1 MHVPLSE
8 DLVMSSQYRFISNSE
23 PIKGIYMYVNCT
35 GVKENVGQV
44 KNFQIFFS
52 LMQAIHFCIHA
63 RASIIGPSNAFVKC
77 FSPYAPNHRPSVA
90 GSNSEEKIV
99 PFYQKRDIY
108 MSAVDLKNQ
117 TGVIHFIL
125 TVHEVGFDI
134 LVYGIYVS
142 LRCWSQYTPP
152 VVFPRNITK
161 CVLLK

>member
-44 KNFQIFFS
+44 KNSQIFFS
-52 LMQAIHFCIHA
+52 LMQAIHFYIHGDA

-77 FSPYAPNHRPSVA
+77 FSLYAPNHRPSVA

-108 MSAVDLKNQ
+108 
-117 TGVIHFIL
+117 ICRWWI
-125 TVHEVGFDI
+125 
-134 LVYGIYVS
+134 
-142 LRCWSQYTPP
+142 
-152 VVFPRNITK
+152 
-161 CVLLK
+161 

>member
-44 KNFQIFFS
+44 KNSQIFFS

-63 RASIIGPSNAFVKC
+63 RAFIIGPSNAFVKC
-77 FSPYAPNHRPSVA
+77 FSLYAPNHRSSVA
-90 GSNSEEKIV
+90 GSNSEENIV

-108 MSAVDLKNQ
+108 
-117 TGVIHFIL
+117 ICRWWI
-125 TVHEVGFDI
+125 
-134 LVYGIYVS
+134 
-142 LRCWSQYTPP
+142 
-152 VVFPRNITK
+152 
-161 CVLLK
+161 